1 MQVTPYLHFDGNC
14 AEALEF
20 YRKALNAKIETV
32 MRFKDAPPSNDPQ
45 SKVQPEMLNQVMHS
59 SFRVGDTNIMAS
71 DCGKPMQGFSLT
83 VGLESD
89 AEVDR
94 LFNALSA
101 GGQVFQAPQETFF
114 ASRFTVFND
123 PYGVN
128 WILLH
133 GKGQPTQRTEPE
145 RKIFC

>member
-14 AEALEF
+14 AAALEF
-20 YRKALNAKIETV
+20 YKKALGAKVEVV
-32 MRFKDAPPSNDPQ
+32 MQFKDAPPSNDPQ
-45 SKVQPEMLNQVMHS
+45 NKVSPEMLNQIMHA
-59 SFRVGDTNIMAS
+59 SFRVGDTTIMAS

-83 VGLESD
+83 IGLESD

-114 ASRFTVFND
+114 ASRFGVCND

-133 GKGQPTQRTEPE
+133 DKRQSTERTA
-145 RKIFC
+145 